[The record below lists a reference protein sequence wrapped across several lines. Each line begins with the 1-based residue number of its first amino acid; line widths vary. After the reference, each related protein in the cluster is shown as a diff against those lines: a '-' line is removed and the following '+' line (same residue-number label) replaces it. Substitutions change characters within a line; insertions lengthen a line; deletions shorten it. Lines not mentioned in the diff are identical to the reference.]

1 MSFQFWKTLF
11 YQESGKDEGLLELD
25 SYQYDK
31 IKSEREGTNCYKKEM
46 DHSVDAERYALILMK
61 DLGLAPVV

>member
-1 MSFQFWKTLF
+1 MQFH
-11 YQESGKDEGLLELD
+11 S
-25 SYQYDK
+25 
-31 IKSEREGTNCYKKEM
+31 NKKEM